1 MTTLKVVNL
10 QYAKTHPDS
19 NKSVVHR
26 FDNVKPGTIIVFYSG
41 LWHKVYPI
49 KSGIRK
55 SLVGWTLG
63 QCFSNGRT

>member
-10 QYAKTHPDS
+10 QYDEHADS

-55 SLVGWTLG
+55 SLVGG
-63 QCFSNGRT
+63 H